1 MPVHDAPS
9 TLPGDLAE
17 ADILDAMRGLGGY
30 LDISPADALAIYRL
44 AYDHALARLGRDV
57 PVSAIMTTR
66 VAQAAPGE
74 TVLQAALTMAEAGVS
89 GLPVCEGDAVLGVL
103 SLKDLLHLLDLPAG
117 SGPAALVARLLD
129 PATCGIGTADPAQ
142 GRTPVSSLMTSPA
155 VVVGPDTPRSE
166 AARLM
171 AGRRVNRLP
180 VVDVAGRL
188 VGIVSRGDVART
200 CRGAAGGCPA

>member
-1 MPVHDAPS
+1 MSDHDAPS

-17 ADILDAMRGLGGY
+17 TDILDAMRGLGGY

-57 PVSAIMTTR
+57 PVAAIMTTR
-66 VAQAAPGE
+66 VVKATPGE
-74 TVLQAALTMAEAGVS
+74 TALHAARTMAEARVS
-89 GLPVCEGDAVLGVL
+89 GLPVCQGNAVLGVL
-103 SLKDLLHLLDLPAG
+103 SHKDLLRLLELPAG
-117 SGPAALVARLLD
+117 ASTASLVARLLD
-129 PATCGIGTADPAQ
+129 PAACDIGTADPAQ

-180 VVDVAGRL
+180 VVDAAGRL